1 MRSSMMIKS
10 SRYETP
16 SLKVYFKRTNVNHRF
31 ALLSACDKYHKR
43 SKGKGVVIVGV
54 KNLIF
59 YFFVIMM
66 SPKKVCLY
74 LTGFGR
80 LYTDFGEFGRLFLL
94 SILKFYM
101 LVGVRKF
108 IVENHDDK
116 KVLVNLFDR
125 VKVEVVNGSGF
136 SQKGFKPRRRPPNKK
151 LVIGCLSR
159 FGAAKHTCQIKKLAA
174 NIPGEFFLKVAGED
188 ISGQKYSEEFAK
200 IAQYKPNV
208 EYIGYLGSKVE
219 ISEFFNSIDVLIY
232 PSKRE
237 GLPITLLESVLHRVP
252 FLTTDVPGCRQLA
265 AEFNYPMLEASDFGD
280 WNSIVKVAE
289 TLKNAPNFPE
299 EKLKKYQDVI
309 IADKFEEILERLFN
323 PNVSDLVC

>member
-1 MRSSMMIKS
+1 MTYASTMVIKS
-10 SRYETP
+10 TRHETP

-43 SKGKGVVIVGV
+43 SKGKGVVIVGA

-59 YFFVIMM
+59 YFFVIML
-66 SPKKVCLY
+66 SPKRVCLY

-101 LVGVRKF
+101 LVGVQKF
-108 IVENHDDK
+108 IVENYDDK
-116 KVLVNLFDR
+116 KVLVDLFDR

-136 SQKGFKPRRRPPNKK
+136 SQKGFEPRRRPPDKK
-151 LVIGCLSR
+151 LFIGCLSR

-174 NIPGEFFLKVAGED
+174 DIPSEFFLKVAGED

-200 IAQYKPNV
+200 IAKHKPNV
-208 EYIGYLGSKVE
+208 EYIGYLGSKAE

-237 GLPITLLESVLHRVP
+237 GLPITLLESALHRVP

-265 AEFNYPMLEASDFGD
+265 VEFDYPMLKASDFGD
-280 WNSIVKVAE
+280 WNSIVKAAE
-289 TLKNAPNFPE
+289 ALKNTPNFPE
-299 EKLKKYQDVI
+299 DKLKKYQESM
-309 IADKFEEILERLFN
+309 IADKFEGILERLFN
-323 PNVSDLVC
+323 PSYSD